1 MCVRASPT
9 QVRGSVQGCAGR
21 QIGSGSL
28 TSTGC
33 FGCCHPSLVP
43 HCPLWSLSLP
53 LARSLARARA
63 SARACSLSLTLAS
76 RFPLSLSRLRLLSFA
91 LFRFA
96 LFRLALFRLS
106 LASALALEGALS
118 LVARSRAHALSPS
131 LVRLLT
137 RSTTLLD
144 HLLSQARA
152 RGARAL
158 FLSLALRTSAAYF
171 FFYMLYIMH
180 NFFLHN
186 IYNAQI

>member
-118 LVARSRAHALSPS
+118 LVARSRARALSPS

-152 RGARAL
+152 RAARAL
-158 FLSLALRTSAAYF
+158 CFSLSHSGLARPIFFLHVIYNAQ
-171 FFYMLYIMH
+171 
-180 NFFLHN
+180 FFLHN